1 MLEKSNGMQKKVDTK
16 TDYEVT
22 KKQKNISLLLLFVGL
37 FMIIIGILFP
47 VIMGSVEVMSDV
59 PQAMEIERQSLS
71 CMKNENGS
79 GIVSNTNYIYEFNHD
94 GLIKM
99 KVMYN
104 LMSTEKTIDEF
115 MAISN
120 ISYESISAPGLETA
134 ITVNHENNSLTTVF
148 SVDYSKFSLEDYQK
162 DYLNTSLNLEYLSY
176 KKGFSREK
184 VEKKILGE
192 GGSCQ

>member
-1 MLEKSNGMQKKVDTK
+1 
-16 TDYEVT
+16 
-22 KKQKNISLLLLFVGL
+22 
-37 FMIIIGILFP
+37 
-47 VIMGSVEVMSDV
+47 
-59 PQAMEIERQSLS
+59 
-71 CMKNENGS
+71 MKNENGS